1 MPDRGLM
8 GLFGMLPQEAETM
21 PRGLFA
27 PDPDLEWL
35 VDQVRKARLAE
46 ELRAAGFNPDVTPG
60 QALREFAVTA
70 PVELAMAAFPAA
82 RFFPKTT
89 GAAAGLLSYFGL
101 TGEAGSSDEG
111 VKETQRRLKELGYYT
126 GPIDGKMG
134 PQTQAAMQR
143 YEQDRVQRE
152 QAEAER
158 LKAQAEAERIQFERE
173 QAQRQAEQRAAGEQ
187 RMREIEESVS
197 PFQRIL
203 RDYGPLVGY
212 IPGIIGGFMTRRGM
226 VGSANRA
233 SQAAAER
240 ANKLV
245 SGEGD
250 LQARMG
256 GVNQFWQE
264 GGARAIPFAPSPRAR
279 FGMRSN
285 PDAPSATTLYP
296 QPPARAQWGGARDVG
311 VLAGAG
317 AEAWVGHKMAEDAQ
331 EEVRAAYEAVQQ
343 DPSEANIQR
352 LHAALDRAAMWET
365 VGNLGRGMM
374 LGYVGAAPKFRYQT
388 TRPDVAAAEA
398 ERTRLDL
405 AINPKPK
412 SSAARRKK

>member
-1 MPDRGLM
+1 MANGLM
-8 GLFGMLPQEAETM
+8 GLFGMLPQEAEAM

-158 LKAQAEAERIQFERE
+158 LKAQAEAERIQFRARAGAASGRTARGRRTAHARDRGERI
-173 QAQRQAEQRAAGEQ
+173 AIPACLARLRASY
-187 RMREIEESVS
+187 RLHPRHHRRLHDS
-197 PFQRIL
+197 PWHGAFGQS
-203 RDYGPLVGY
+203 GQ
-212 IPGIIGGFMTRRGM
+212 PGRRG
-226 VGSANRA
+226 
-233 SQAAAER
+233 
-240 ANKLV
+240 
-245 SGEGD
+245 
-250 LQARMG
+250 
-256 GVNQFWQE
+256 
-264 GGARAIPFAPSPRAR
+264 
-279 FGMRSN
+279 
-285 PDAPSATTLYP
+285 
-296 QPPARAQWGGARDVG
+296 
-311 VLAGAG
+311 
-317 AEAWVGHKMAEDAQ
+317 
-331 EEVRAAYEAVQQ
+331 
-343 DPSEANIQR
+343 
-352 LHAALDRAAMWET
+352 
-365 VGNLGRGMM
+365 
-374 LGYVGAAPKFRYQT
+374 
-388 TRPDVAAAEA
+388 TRQ
-398 ERTRLDL
+398 
-405 AINPKPK
+405 
-412 SSAARRKK
+412 